1 MSITEQTLNDVKKAQ
16 QDINKT
22 VSVGTGLIGY
32 DLQAPAKN
40 LYPVITPLRNK
51 LPRVPGNG
59 GSATNWKVVTGL
71 TGSGVSSMPWVPE
84 GQRSGRM
91 SYSTKPVAANY
102 ATFGEEDS
110 VTFEAESAAKNFE
123 DIKATA
129 AVRLLQQTMIK
140 EEKAILA
147 GNASLVLAQPTAPTL
162 AATGTTGTLPAAT
175 YSVIVA
181 ALTLEG
187 YLANGGTSATQ
198 LITSKSITGADGNT
212 FTLNGGVSKKSAATT
227 QAVTLGQ
234 ILSAT
239 TPTVNGAVAYA
250 WFVGV
255 AGSETLQFITT
266 INSAT
271 FSAALTSTGMAATAL
286 STTVDYSANSGLAF
300 DGFMTSA
307 FLPSNSAYVV
317 NMPTGT
323 AGTGTP
329 LTAGGRG
336 NVVEIDTMLKTMWE
350 NFRLGVTEI
359 YCSSQELTNITN
371 KVMTTASGTLLRYN
385 ADAGKEGSDPYKIN
399 ANGVVTNYYNPYM
412 PGGGRMIPI
421 SIHPNLPAGTIFGY
435 CSDLPLY
442 YQNNEV
448 QNVAEMHMRRDYY
461 QLDWPLRSRQY
472 EMGVYAEG
480 VLACYFPSSMAIITN
495 IANG

>member
-22 VSVGTGLIGY
+22 VSVSTGLTGY

-40 LYPVITPLRNK
+40 LYPVLTPLRNK

-59 GSATNWKVVTGL
+59 GLATNWKSVKGL
-71 TGSGVSSMPWVPE
+71 TGSGISSMPWVPE

-91 SYSTKPVAANY
+91 SYQTELKAANY
-102 ATFGEEDS
+102 ATFGEEDA
-110 VTFEAESAAKNFE
+110 VTFEAESAGRTFE
-123 DIKATA
+123 DIRATA

-162 AATGTTGTLPAAT
+162 AATGSGATLPALT

-187 YLANGGTSATQ
+187 YLANGGASATQ
-198 LITSKSITGADGNT
+198 LITTKSITGADGNSYS
-212 FTLNGGVSKKSAATT
+212 LNGGVSKKSANTT

-239 TPTVNGAVAYA
+239 TPVVNGAVAYA
-250 WFVGV
+250 WFVGA
-255 AGSETLQFITT
+255 AGAETLQCITS

-271 FSAALTSTGMAATAL
+271 FSAPLSSGNMAATSL
-286 STTVDYSANSGLAF
+286 STSVDYSANSGMAF
-300 DGFMTSA
+300 DGFITSA

-317 NMPTGT
+317 SQATGT
-323 AGTGTP
+323 AGVGTP
-329 LTAGGRG
+329 LTSGGRG
-336 NVVEIDTMLKTMWE
+336 NVVEIDTMLRTMWE
-350 NFRLGVTEI
+350 NFRLGVTVI
-359 YCSSQELTNITN
+359 YCNSQELTNITN

-385 ADAGKEGSDPYKIN
+385 SDNGSGSDPYKIN
-399 ANGVVTNYYNPYM
+399 ANGVVTNYYNPYL

-421 SIHPNLPAGTIFGY
+421 VIHPNLPAGTMFGY
-435 CSDLPLY
+435 CEDLPLH
-442 YQNNEV
+442 YQNNNV

-480 VLACYFPSSMAIITN
+480 VLANYFPAAMAIITN

>member
-1 MSITEQTLNDVKKAQ
+1 MSITEQTLNDIKKAQ

-22 VSVGTGLIGY
+22 VTVGTGLTAY

-40 LYPVITPLRNK
+40 LYPVLTPLRNK
-51 LPRVPGNG
+51 VARVPGNG
-59 GSATNWKVVTGL
+59 GAATNWKAVTGL

-91 SYSTKPVAANY
+91 SYQTALKAANY
-102 ATFGEEDS
+102 VTFGEEDAL
-110 VTFEAESAAKNFE
+110 TFEAESAGRGFE
-123 DIKATA
+123 DLRATA
-129 AVRLLQQTMIK
+129 GVRLLQQTMIK
-140 EEKAILA
+140 EEKGMLA

-162 AATGTTGTLPAAT
+162 AASGSTGTLPAAT

-187 YLANGGTSATQ
+187 FLANGGASATQ
-198 LITSKSITGADGNT
+198 LITSKTVTGADGST
-212 FTLNGGVSKKSAATT
+212 YTLNGGVSKKSANTT

-239 TPTVNGAVAYA
+239 TPVVNGAVAYA
-250 WFVGV
+250 WFVGT
-255 AGSETLQFITT
+255 AGAETLQCITT

-271 FSAALTSTGMAATAL
+271 FSAPLSSGNMAATSL
-286 STTVDYSANSGLAF
+286 STSVDYSNNSSLAF
-300 DGFMTSA
+300 DGFLTSA

-317 NMPTGT
+317 SLATGS
-323 AGTGTP
+323 AGVGTP
-329 LTAGGRG
+329 LTSGGRG
-336 NVVEIDTMLKTMWE
+336 NIVEIDTMLRSMWE
-350 NFRLGVTEI
+350 NFRLGVTVI
-359 YCSSQELTNITN
+359 YVSSQELTNITN
-371 KVMTTASGTLLRYN
+371 KVMSAASGTILRYN
-385 ADAGKEGSDPYKIN
+385 SDNGSGNEPYRIN
-399 ANGVVTNYYNPYM
+399 ANGVITNYYNPYL

-421 SIHPNLPAGTIFGY
+421 MIHPNLPAGTLFGW
-435 CSDLPLY
+435 CEELPIY

-461 QLDWPLRSRQY
+461 QIDWPLRSRQY

-480 VLACYFPSSMAIITN
+480 VLANYFPSAMAIITN